1 MGKKISAKISRPTL
15 CKVVQRT
22 RLFALLDEKLAKP
35 VAWVSAPAGSGKS
48 TLVASYLDAREL
60 PCIWYKCD
68 EGDADLATFFYYMGL
83 AAKKAAPR
91 YKKPLPLLTPEYLA
105 GIPTFTR
112 RYFEILYSRVMPH
125 CSPSL
130 SRMGMGAVIVLDN
143 YQDVPAESPFHEM
156 AATGFDSIPEGVHV
170 MVISRSGPPSACS
183 RLRANDKI
191 GLLRYSD
198 IRFTLAESMELV
210 QRRIPALDNEHA
222 NMLHEKSQGWAA
234 GIILMLERAGL
245 GGTGIEGAADLACD
259 RIFDYFAG
267 EIFDRM
273 EQVVRDFLLKTAF
286 LSVLSVPLADRL
298 TGSGSAGRI
307 LSTLNRRH
315 YFTERLS
322 GSEQAY
328 QYHPLFREF
337 LLNRAETA
345 CAPDEVAAVQRK
357 AALLLEQDGRMEEA
371 ARLYGDAGDRDGLGR
386 MVTGHARELLG
397 QGRSKTVE
405 EWLAAI
411 PGGPADDEP
420 WLLYWSGMC
429 AIPVDMPRGRASLE
443 KAFAS
448 FRAMGDTTGIYLS
461 WAGIV
466 DTYAFG
472 LDEWQPLDGCITLF
486 EELRSIW
493 PDFPSQE
500 TDLIAS
506 SRMLIALT
514 LRKTDQPQW
523 VQEWLQRVSALLQE
537 NPSFDIQMD
546 TMFCMSVYYL
556 WKGEYDKNALL
567 LERAGAEIR
576 QRKPSPFA
584 VIRLK
589 LMKGIH
595 YWITAQYDAALS
607 TLAEGLE
614 ISTESGVL
622 VFDSLLWGF
631 RAAAEMASGNRELA
645 SDLLKQQM
653 STLLGMEKTLD
664 SYFYHV
670 NAAWFA
676 ILTGV
681 PSRAVEH
688 LDIVAAKAERMG
700 TPYYRALWHIGVAQ
714 TEFMLGHLKEAK
726 KHIQNALRMSQTM
739 KSQVLEWYALL
750 ISAWFQ
756 LRHGKQ
762 TEGLLSLHRSLS
774 LGRRH
779 GYVHL
784 EFYQPDVMRFLFAV
798 ALEEGIEPD
807 YVKGVIRKLGLAP
820 PQPPDCAASACCL
833 EEWPYPIKIYTLGR
847 FEIVKDDEPL
857 HFTGKEQ
864 RKPLELLKA
873 LIARGGR
880 DVPEERLNDDL
891 WPDADGDQAHKSF
904 ETTLSRLRKLLGDET
919 SITCRAR
926 QVAINPRCCWVDT
939 LALNHVFEKI
949 GQAPPEQSV
958 LLREKAFGLYNGNF
972 LPADTALSFVIAS
985 RETLRNRLLRIILAA
1000 GRHCEQAGE
1009 WEQAAD
1015 YYAKG
1020 IETDNLAEEVYRC
1033 LMVCQRN
1040 LGNNAAVAKTFNR
1053 CRSLLQSELGI
1064 EPSPETTAVYTA
1076 MVHQQ

>member
-1 MGKKISAKISRPTL
+1 MTANITTSAKVSRPTL
-15 CKVVQRT
+15 AGTVQRE
-22 RLFALLDEKLAKP
+22 RLFSILDNRMGPP
-35 VAWVSAPAGSGKS
+35 VTWISAPGGSGKS
-48 TLVASYLDAREL
+48 TLVASYLDARKR

-91 YKKPLPLLTPEYLA
+91 RKPLPLLTPEYLA

-112 RYFEILYSRVMPH
+112 RYFENLFS
-125 CSPSL
+125 SFST
-130 SRMGMGAVIVLDN
+130 IVLDN
-143 YQDVPAESPFHEM
+143 YQNVPADAPFHNM
-156 AATGFDSIPEGVHV
+156 LATALDAVPEGVHV
-170 MVISRSGPPSACS
+170 IVISRCEPPPALARLCARCS
-183 RLRANDKI
+183 I
-191 GLLRYSD
+191 GLLRYD
-198 IRFTLAESMELV
+198 AIRFTLAESRELIHGRV
-210 QRRIPALDNEHA
+210 PELDGGFIEA
-222 NMLHEKSQGWAA
+222 LHEKSAGWVA
-234 GIILMLERAGL
+234 GIILMLERGAA
-245 GGTGIEGAADLACD
+245 GGTGIEAAPDLSSD
-259 RIFDYFAG
+259 RVFDYFAG
-267 EIFDRM
+267 EIFARS
-273 EQVVRDFLLKTAF
+273 EQGVRDFLLKTAF
-286 LSVLSVPLADRL
+286 LPVFSVQMAGKL
-298 TGSGSAGRI
+298 TGIGIAGQI
-307 LSTLNRRH
+307 LSTLNRNH

-322 GSEQAY
+322 GSGQQY

-337 LLNRAETA
+337 LLTRARTKFSLAEL
-345 CAPDEVAAVQRK
+345 AAVQLE
-357 AALLLEQDGRMEEA
+357 AAHLLEQDGRMEEA
-371 ARLYGDAGDRDGLGR
+371 ARLYGDAGDRNGLGR
-386 MVTGHARELLG
+386 MVIRHARELLA

-411 PGGPADDEP
+411 PGGPADEEP
-420 WLLYWSGMC
+420 WLLYWGGLCS
-429 AIPVDMPRGRASLE
+429 IPVDMPRARNHLERAFDLFRSL
-443 KAFAS
+443 
-448 FRAMGDTTGIYLS
+448 GDSTGIYLS

-486 EELRSIW
+486 EELRSTW
-493 PDFPSQE
+493 PAFPSQE

-576 QRKPSPFA
+576 RCKPAPFV
-584 VIRLK
+584 VIRMK

-595 YWITAQYDAALS
+595 YWITAQYEAALC
-607 TLAEGLE
+607 TLAEGVE
-614 ISTESGVL
+614 ISAESGVH

-631 RAAAEMASGNRELA
+631 RAAAEMASGNMELA
-645 SDLLKQQM
+645 ADLLKQQM
-653 STLLGMEKTLD
+653 ASLLVMDNTLD

-670 NAAWFA
+670 NSAWFA
-676 ILTGV
+676 LLTGA
-681 PSRAVEH
+681 PSRAIEH

-700 TPYYRALWHIGVAQ
+700 TPYYLALRHIGVAQ
-714 TEFMLGHLKEAK
+714 AEFQLGHAKEAK
-726 KHIQNALRMSQTM
+726 KHIRDAHRISQTM
-739 KSQVLEWYALL
+739 KSQVMEWCSLL
-750 ISAWFQ
+750 NDAWFQ
-756 LRHGKQ
+756 LHQGKR
-762 TEGLLSLHRSLS
+762 TEGLLALHRSLS
-774 LGRRH
+774 LGRRY

-784 EFYQPDVMRFLFAV
+784 EFYQLDVMRFLFAV

-807 YVKGVIRKLGLAP
+807 YVKGVIRKLGLTP

-847 FEIVKDDEPL
+847 FEIVRDDEPL

-864 RKPLELLKA
+864 KKPLEMLKA

-880 DVPEERLNDDL
+880 DVPEDRLNDDL

-919 SITCRAR
+919 SITFRAR
-926 QVAINPRCCWVDT
+926 QVTISPLCCWVDA
-939 LALNHVFEKI
+939 LALNHVFEKV
-949 GQAPPEQSV
+949 GQASPEQSV
-958 LLREKAFGLYNGNF
+958 LLREKAFGLYKGTF

-985 RETLRNRLLRIILAA
+985 RETLKNRLLRIILAA
-1000 GRHCEQAGE
+1000 GRQCEQTGE

-1020 IETDNLAEEVYRC
+1020 IETDNLAEEGYRC

-1040 LGNNAAVAKTFNR
+1040 LGNYAAVAKTFNR

-1076 MVHQQ
+1076 IVQNR

>member
-1 MGKKISAKISRPTL
+1 MSAKITRPTL
-15 CKVVQRT
+15 SGVVQRN
-22 RLFALLDEKLAKP
+22 RLFSLLDSRVGKP
-35 VAWVSAPAGSGKS
+35 ITWLSAPGGSGKS
-48 TLVASYLDAREL
+48 TLVASYLDVREL
-60 PCIWYKCD
+60 PCIWYQCD
-68 EGDADLATFFYYMGL
+68 EGDADLATFFYYLGL
-83 AAKKAAPR
+83 AARKAAPR
-91 YKKPLPLLTPEYLA
+91 RKPLPLLTPEYLA

-112 RYFEILYSRVMPH
+112 RYFETLYSR
-125 CSPSL
+125 CKT
-130 SRMGMGAVIVLDN
+130 IILDN
-143 YQDVPAESPFHEM
+143 YQDVPADSLFHDM
-156 AATGFDSIPEGVHV
+156 ISIGFDAIPDGVHIV
-170 MVISRSGPPSACS
+170 VISRFEPPVALA
-183 RLRANDKI
+183 RLRAHGKI
-191 GLLRYSD
+191 GLLQYDD
-198 IRFTLAESMELV
+198 IRFTFDESRELV
-210 QRRIPALDNEHA
+210 HERIPQLDNA
-222 NMLHEKSQGWAA
+222 DINILHEKTEGWAA
-234 GIILMLERAGL
+234 GIILMIERERL
-245 GGTGIEGAADLACD
+245 DGTGTESSADFASEKV
-259 RIFDYFAG
+259 FDYFAG
-267 EIFDRM
+267 EIFNRTEKD
-273 EQVVRDFLLKTAF
+273 VCNFLLKTAF
-286 LSVLSVPLADRL
+286 LPVLTVPLAEML
-298 TGSGSAGRI
+298 TGVGSTEQI
-307 LSTLNRRH
+307 LSTLNRH
-315 YFTERLS
+315 HFFTERLS
-322 GSEQAY
+322 GSGQQY

-337 LLNRAETA
+337 LLNRARTTFS
-345 CAPDEVAAVQRK
+345 PDELAAVQLE
-357 AALLLEQDGRMEEA
+357 AAQLLEQNGRMEEA
-371 ARLYGDAGDRDGLGR
+371 ALLYGDAGDRDGLGR

-411 PGGPADDEP
+411 PGGPVDDEP

-486 EELRSIW
+486 EELRSTW
-493 PDFPSQE
+493 PAFPSQE
-500 TDLIAS
+500 ADLIAS

-514 LRKTDQPQW
+514 LRKSDQPQW

-537 NPSFDIQMD
+537 TPSFDIQMD

-576 QRKPSPFA
+576 QRKPSPFV

-595 YWITAQYDAALS
+595 YWITAQYGAALS

-614 ISTESGVL
+614 ISTESGVH

-645 SDLLKQQM
+645 ADLLKQQM
-653 STLLGMEKTLD
+653 ASLLGMDKTLD
-664 SYFYHV
+664 SYFYHA

-676 ILTGV
+676 LLAGA

-688 LDIVAAKAERMG
+688 LDVMAAKAERMG

-714 TEFMLGHLKEAK
+714 AEFMLDHLKEAR
-726 KHIQNALRMSQTM
+726 KHIQNAHRISQTM
-739 KSQVLEWYALL
+739 KSQVMEWYSLL
-750 ISAWFQ
+750 IDAWFQ
-756 LRHGKQ
+756 LRQGKR

-798 ALEEGIEPD
+798 ALEVGIEPD
-807 YVKGVIRKLGLAP
+807 YVKGSIRKLGLTP

-864 RKPLELLKA
+864 KKPLEMLKA

-919 SITCRAR
+919 SITCRVR
-926 QVAINPRCCWVDT
+926 QVAINPLCCWVDT

-949 GQAPPEQSV
+949 VQASPEQSV
-958 LLREKAFGLYNGNF
+958 LLREKAFGLYNGTF

-985 RETLRNRLLRIILAA
+985 RETIRNRLLRIILAA

-1020 IETDNLAEEVYRC
+1020 IETDNLAEELYRC

-1076 MVHQQ
+1076 MVRQQ

>member
-1 MGKKISAKISRPTL
+1 MSAKITRPTPSGA
-15 CKVVQRT
+15 VHRQ
-22 RLFALLDEKLAKP
+22 RLFTLLDAGMERP
-35 VAWVSAPAGSGKS
+35 VTWVSAPAGSGKS
-48 TLVASYLDAREL
+48 TLVASYLDARKL
-60 PCIWYKCD
+60 PCIWYTCD

-83 AAKKAAPR
+83 AARRAAPR
-91 YKKPLPLLTPEYLA
+91 LRKPLPLLTPEYLA

-112 RYFEILYSRVMPH
+112 RYFENLYNRITT
-125 CSPSL
+125 
-130 SRMGMGAVIVLDN
+130 IVLDN
-143 YQDVPAESPFHEM
+143 YQDIPVDAPFHEM
-156 AATGFDSIPEGVHV
+156 IATGFAVLPPGVHV
-170 MVISRSGPPSACS
+170 VVISRDEPPAALA
-183 RLRANDKI
+183 RLRAHDGI
-191 GLLRYSD
+191 SLLEYRD
-198 IRFTLAESMELV
+198 LRFTLDESRELV
-210 QRRIPALDNEHA
+210 HGCIPQLDNEQILA
-222 NMLHEKSQGWAA
+222 LHEKSAGWAA
-234 GIILMLERAGL
+234 GLILMLERGRL
-245 GGTGIEGAADLACD
+245 DGTGIDAATDAVRD
-259 RIFDYFAG
+259 RVFDYFAG
-267 EIFDRM
+267 EIFART
-273 EQVVRDFLLKTAF
+273 EQSVRDFLVKTAF
-286 LSVLSVPLADRL
+286 LPVLTVPLAEKL
-298 TGSGSAGRI
+298 TGSGTAGRI

-486 EELRSIW
+486 EELRSTW
-493 PDFPSQE
+493 PVFPSQE

-514 LRKTDQPQW
+514 LRKTDQQQW

-595 YWITAQYDAALS
+595 YWISAQYDAALS

-614 ISTESGVL
+614 ISTESGVH

-631 RAAAEMASGNRELA
+631 RAAAEMASGHPEQA
-645 SDLLKQQM
+645 ADLLKQQM
-653 STLLGMEKTLD
+653 ASLLGMEKTLD

-676 ILTGV
+676 LLTGA

-714 TEFMLGHLKEAK
+714 TEFMLGHVKDAK
-726 KHIQNALRMSQTM
+726 KHIQTAQRISQTM
-739 KSQVLEWYALL
+739 KSQVMEWYALL
-750 ISAWFQ
+750 VEAWIL
-756 LRHGKQ
+756 LREGKK
-762 TEGLLSLHRSLS
+762 TEGLLSLHRALS

-779 GYVHL
+779 GYIHL
-784 EFYQPDVMRFLFAV
+784 EFYQPSVMRHIFAT
-798 ALEEGIEPD
+798 ALEEGLEPD
-807 YVKGVIRKLGLAP
+807 YVKGVIRKLGLTP
-820 PQPPDCAASACCL
+820 PQSPDCDASACCL
-833 EEWPYPIKIYTLGR
+833 EEWPYRIKIYTLGR
-847 FEIVKDDEPL
+847 FEIIRDDEPL
-857 HFTGKEQ
+857 HFSGKEQ
-864 RKPLELLKA
+864 KKPLEMLKS

-880 DVPEERLNDDL
+880 DVPEERLTDAL

-904 ETTLSRLRKLLGDET
+904 ETTLGRLRRLLGGDAF
-919 SITCRAR
+919 IHYRAR
-926 QVAINPRCCWVDT
+926 QLSLNPLYCWVDS
-939 LALNHVFEKI
+939 LALEQLLEKI
-949 GQAPPEQSV
+949 REAPADQSA
-958 LLREKAFGLYNGNF
+958 LLREKALGLHKGPY
-972 LPADTALSFVIAS
+972 LPTDAGQSWAISF
-985 RETLRNRLLRIILAA
+985 RETLKNGLLRIILTA
-1000 GRHCEQAGE
+1000 GRHCEQAGDRE
-1009 WEQAAD
+1009 RAAE

-1020 IETDNLAEEVYRC
+1020 IQTDSLAEEFYRR
-1033 LMVCQRN
+1033 LMICQRQ
-1040 LGNNAAVAKTFNR
+1040 LGNNADAVKTYNR
-1053 CRSLLQSELGI
+1053 CRSLLQAELGI

-1076 MVHQQ
+1076 IVHQQ